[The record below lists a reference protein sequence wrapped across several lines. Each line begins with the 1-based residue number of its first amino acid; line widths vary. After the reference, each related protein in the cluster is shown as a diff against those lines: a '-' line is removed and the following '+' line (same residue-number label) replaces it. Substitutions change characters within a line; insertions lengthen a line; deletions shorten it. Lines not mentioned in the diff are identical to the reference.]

1 LTPRKP
7 EVQNYVVTY
16 AIEEVAQNAA
26 ARMMFGEAPFR
37 GKLPVGIPGIF
48 EIGAGYHKI
57 RRKIYVSE
65 NGSRLDNFF
74 YFYIACFLAENG
86 GESSVQK

>member
-26 ARMMFGEAPFR
+26 ARTMFGEAPFR

-48 EIGAGYHKI
+48 EIGAGITK
-57 RRKIYVSE
+57 
-65 NGSRLDNFF
+65 
-74 YFYIACFLAENG
+74 
-86 GESSVQK
+86 